1 MVQSFATMVI
11 NATFAWMIG
20 ALASRIWLDQFNDA
34 VLGSVRARLWSSLI
48 IATWLCMAASLLSL
62 WQAVAAMG
70 DVGLLETDVPLLKA
84 FATTQYAFA
93 AFTGLALLVLVLV
106 AVSLTARFKG
116 FSGRQRGLSVAILL
130 GVYAASRVTLGHA
143 FEHGP
148 LSLAVVVEW
157 AHLISMALWVGTV
170 VTAAWIVLPYFAGV
184 ATAAS
189 RPRQAYLA
197 SVSTCATVALAGIVI
212 TGAINTVRVLAHPAD
227 LVTTD
232 YGVVLT
238 TKLAFVAIAVILGAY
253 NRFVGFPKA
262 LGSWRATL
270 EPDLGPATVIL
281 RIESLALL
289 VVLGAAAI
297 LAASAP
303 PGAA

>member
-1 MVQSFATMVI
+1 MVQSFATIVI

-20 ALASRIWLDQFNDA
+20 ALASRIWLDRFNDA

-62 WQAVAAMG
+62 WQAAAAMG

-84 FATTQYAFA
+84 FAATQYAFA
-93 AFTGLALLVLVLV
+93 SFAGLGLLVLV

-170 VTAAWIVLPYFAGV
+170 VTAAWIVLPYFAEV
-184 ATAAS
+184 APAN

-212 TGAINTVRVLAHPAD
+212 TGVINTARVLAQPAD

-297 LAASAP
+297 LTASAP